1 MSSAAPGSNDRDSDR
16 GRDSSSD
23 SDRGSRHKYIIGNN
37 NRGGGWAGRKV
48 LAAASSC
55 TLDDALLLFLI
66 TYRQCAPATLSHKS
80 ICQIHRYTGKTCMRL
95 HALHA
100 ASVFVVRARLLI
112 ALAFKLDTSTV
123 LHMTSL
129 SERWCWHL
137 RLSEGHFAIHYSA
150 LVSELFVLCAH
161 SPIVSARVPAT
172 GEGGREVSTALYIR
186 FSIYYLA

>member
-1 MSSAAPGSNDRDSDR
+1 MQRQAATTGTATAAETAAAIATEAADINTLLATT
-16 GRDSSSD
+16 GE
-23 SDRGSRHKYIIGNN
+23 
-37 NRGGGWAGRKV
+37 GGWAGRKV

-129 SERWCWHL
+129 SER
-137 RLSEGHFAIHYSA
+137 
-150 LVSELFVLCAH
+150 
-161 SPIVSARVPAT
+161 
-172 GEGGREVSTALYIR
+172 
-186 FSIYYLA
+186 